1 MGLSR
6 PGNSISQPAVTVPG
20 AGGGGGTD
28 SQGVTATAGSDVAT
42 TSDADQALSGGGS
55 NGTAPYTYAWTV
67 QTQPSGAS
75 ASITSASS
83 QNATLTGIAASKSG
97 AYVCKVV
104 ASDSNGFTDSATVTI
119 SVDRGPSWRTV
130 LDLDLS
136 TLTAGALTMNGTTTS
151 TIDGYTYYMRAMNS
165 DNQSFV
171 VGGTGIVSDFGSGSP
186 NQNRLEIKIGHLLT
200 TTPDGYRGKIRISAA
215 FESLIF
221 SQAGDY
227 IGCGFSEMW
236 VNNNNGWTPRPF
248 CKYRDTGSTL
258 KYYFQA
264 DKGNWGSAA
273 GGAIASGAVTS
284 DGNGT
289 AGVLVLQDAGGGAWQ
304 ARGHDGNAT
313 PVAAGTADTFRAM
326 GTLAGWNVF
335 TGDRWVYRA
344 EATSGATWDGPY
356 ICLMMKSNN
365 NASGVT
371 WTRLIVEEMI

>member
-55 NGTAPYTYAWTV
+55 NGTAPYTFAWTV

-83 QNATLTGIAASKSG
+83 QNATLTGISASKSG

-104 ASDSNGFTDSATVTI
+104 ATDSNGFTDSATVTI

-136 TLTAGALTMNGTTTS
+136 SLTAGALTMNGSSAS
-151 TIDGYTYYMRAMNS
+151 TVDGHTYYIKAFDDS
-165 DNQSFV
+165 NQSFTI
-171 VGGTGIVSDFGSGSP
+171 TGNGLECDFGSTSS
-186 NQNRLEIKIGHLLT
+186 NQNRLSIKIGHLLT
-200 TTPDGYRGKIRISAA
+200 TTPDGYRPKIRLSGA
-215 FESLIF
+215 FTGL
-221 SQAGDY
+221 ATLATGDY
-227 IGCGFSEMW
+227 IGVGFSEMW
-236 VNNNNGWTPRPF
+236 VNNNNGYSPRPF
-248 CKYRDTGSTL
+248 CKYRDAGSNM

-264 DKGNWGSAA
+264 DKGNWGAA
-273 GGAIASGAVTS
+273 ASGAIASGAVTT

-289 AGVLVLQDAGGGAWQ
+289 SGVLVLQDAGGGAWQ
-304 ARGHDGNAT
+304 ARGHDGDST
-313 PVAAGTADTFRAM
+313 PVTAGTADTFRAM
-326 GTLAGWNVF
+326 GNISGWNVF

-344 EATSGATWDGPY
+344 EPTAGATWDGPY
-356 ICLMMKSNN
+356 LLLVMKSNN
-365 NASGVT
+365 NSSAVT